1 MKDSFYLKVIA
12 IDGPAGSGKSTVAR
26 MVAGRMNMVYL
37 DTGAMYRAVTYYLIR
52 IGFFESKSSDLRSI
66 LNDLKLGFSNSKIL
80 LNGEDISGEIRKPRV
95 DAEVSDIA
103 KRKEVRAFLTE
114 MQRKIAKRGNVV
126 VEGRDIGT
134 VVIPEAPL
142 KIFLTASVKER
153 ARRRYLQLRSKGI
166 EVDIKEIE
174 KEIRKRDEI
183 DSTRELAPLAKPE
196 NAVEIDT
203 TNLSVEEVVNMI
215 IEMGRE
221 RFGKT

>member
-1 MKDSFYLKVIA
+1 LKDSSYLKVIA

-26 MVAGRMNMVYL
+26 IVADRMNMIYL

-52 IGFFESKSSDLRSI
+52 IGFFESKSSDICSI
-66 LNDLKLGFSNSKIL
+66 LNSLKLEFNDSKIL
-80 LNGEDISGEIRKPRV
+80 LNGKDISEEIRSPRI

-126 VEGRDIGT
+126 IEGRDIGT

-142 KIFLTASVKER
+142 KVFLTASVKER

-166 EVDIKEIE
+166 ETDIKKIE

-183 DSTRELAPLAKPE
+183 DSTRKLAPLVKPR

-215 IEMGRE
+215 IEMGKE
-221 RFGKT
+221 RFEKT

>member
-1 MKDSFYLKVIA
+1 MKVIA

-26 MVAGRMNMVYL
+26 IVADRMNMIYL

-52 IGFFESKSSDLRSI
+52 IGFFESKSSDICSI
-66 LNDLKLGFSNSKIL
+66 LNSLKLEFNDSKIL
-80 LNGEDISGEIRKPRV
+80 LNGKDISEEIRSPKI

-114 MQRKIAKRGNVV
+114 VQRKIAKRGNVV
-126 VEGRDIGT
+126 IEGRDIGT

-142 KIFLTASVKER
+142 KVFLTASVKER

-166 EVDIKEIE
+166 ETDIKKIE

-183 DSTRELAPLAKPE
+183 DSTRKLAPLVKPR

-215 IEMGRE
+215 IEMGKE
-221 RFGKT
+221 RFEKT

>member
-1 MKDSFYLKVIA
+1 MKVIA

-26 MVAGRMNMVYL
+26 IVADRMNMIYL

-52 IGFFESKSSDLRSI
+52 IGFFESKSSDICSI
-66 LNDLKLGFSNSKIL
+66 LNSLKLEFNDSKIL
-80 LNGEDISGEIRKPRV
+80 LNGKDISEEIRSPRI

-126 VEGRDIGT
+126 IEGRDIGT

-142 KIFLTASVKER
+142 KVFLTASVKER

-166 EVDIKEIE
+166 ETDIKKIE

-183 DSTRELAPLAKPE
+183 DSTRKLAPLVKPR

-215 IEMGRE
+215 IEMGKE
-221 RFGKT
+221 RFEKT